1 MLPQRVDVSLEVGD
15 VSTADKLNMTAFD
28 DDKASVP
35 SQTHTHRTLDRKHEN
50 VEPPTQQL
58 NVKPP
63 NASASSRKHKLQR
76 CSICGNLGHKSRT
89 CHVADNSRQLPAA
102 HARARNN
109 LDYISDAV
117 RQASSS
123 PDPRVRHA
131 AAQSLLEL
139 ALPRPMRES
148 NNKRPPSHAVA
159 EFLPPAA
166 VDVKRYRS
174 MVQQLQ
180 PADDSSYVWSPTQH
194 PKAPSLILE
203 QLFHTGRCYIRA

>member
-1 MLPQRVDVSLEVGD
+1 
-15 VSTADKLNMTAFD
+15 MTVFCD
-28 DDKASVP
+28 DDTNVVP
-35 SQTHTHRTLDRKHEN
+35 SLPHMHRTLDPNHDN
-50 VEPPTQQL
+50 FQPPTQQH

-89 CHVADNSRQLPAA
+89 CHVADDSREVPAA
-102 HARARNN
+102 RARARNN

-117 RQASSS
+117 RQASMS

-139 ALPRPMRES
+139 ALPHPMRES
-148 NNKRPPSHAVA
+148 NKKRPPSHAVA

-166 VDVKRYRS
+166 VEVERYRS
-174 MVQQLQ
+174 MVHQLQ
-180 PADDSSYVWSPTQH
+180 PAHDSAADAWSPTQH
-194 PKAPSLILE
+194 PKARFLMLE
-203 QLFHTGRCYIRA
+203 QLFHTGRCYIHA